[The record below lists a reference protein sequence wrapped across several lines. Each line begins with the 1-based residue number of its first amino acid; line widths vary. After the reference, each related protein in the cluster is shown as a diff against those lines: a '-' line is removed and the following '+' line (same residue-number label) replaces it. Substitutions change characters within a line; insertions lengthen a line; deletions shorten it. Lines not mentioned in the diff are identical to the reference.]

1 MNEIWNYKGVRSQG
15 FFGTQADWNMTL
27 VRLIESK
34 LHDSGNIRI
43 KASENLRGLFESMVF
58 LMEGSCSY
66 DTDTQSISKLTVD
79 FEDETMNSITLP
91 DGRSI
96 EIQGLVL

>member
-1 MNEIWNYKGVRSQG
+1 MNDIWNYKGVRSKG

-34 LHDSGNIRI
+34 IHDFGNIRV
-43 KASENLRGLFESMVF
+43 KASENLRGLFESLVF
-58 LMEGSCSY
+58 LTKGSCDY
-66 DTDTQSISKLTVD
+66 DIDTQSISKLILE
-79 FEDETMNSITLP
+79 FDESTSNLITLP

-96 EIQGLVL
+96 EVQGLA